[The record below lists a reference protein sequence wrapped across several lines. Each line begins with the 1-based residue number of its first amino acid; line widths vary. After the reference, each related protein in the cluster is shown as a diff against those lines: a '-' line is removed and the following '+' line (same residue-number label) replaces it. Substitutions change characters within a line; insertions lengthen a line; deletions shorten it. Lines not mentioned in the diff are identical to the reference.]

1 MRKHKILFAAAGIL
15 LAVML
20 VLSACAGKEPEGTA
34 GETNRRERYTGA
46 QSDTAVWLGGDKWD
60 QVPDVRPGTIVYSEH
75 LRSLLEQYPE
85 DARVVV
91 TVVFLPMVSE
101 EDRALA
107 KQGKTERYYD
117 LLDRISP
124 EFEAVHATVLQPYFS
139 CELNFMFH
147 VEIVKRDLLSL
158 TCKSDEA
165 LYIAAIGQLK

>member
-1 MRKHKILFAAAGIL
+1 MRKHRILITTAGIL
-15 LAVML
+15 LAIMF
-20 VLSACAGKEPEGTA
+20 VLSSCAGKEPEETA
-34 GETNRRERYTGA
+34 GETDRRERYTGTR
-46 QSDTAVWLGGDKWD
+46 SDAAVWLGGDKWD
-60 QVPDVRPGTIVYSEH
+60 QVPDVRLGTIVYSEH

-107 KQGKTERYYD
+107 KQGKTDRYYD

-124 EFEAVHATVLQPYFS
+124 EFEAVHATVLQPYSS

-147 VEIVKRDLLSL
+147 AEIAKRDLLSL
-158 TCKSDEA
+158 PCKSDEA

>member
-1 MRKHKILFAAAGIL
+1 MLFSCSVGLPAE
-15 LAVML
+15 
-20 VLSACAGKEPEGTA
+20 ST
-34 GETNRRERYTGA
+34 GETTRRERYTGA
-46 QSDTAVWLGGDKWD
+46 RSDTAVWLGGDKWD

-91 TVVFLPMVSE
+91 TVVFLPMASE